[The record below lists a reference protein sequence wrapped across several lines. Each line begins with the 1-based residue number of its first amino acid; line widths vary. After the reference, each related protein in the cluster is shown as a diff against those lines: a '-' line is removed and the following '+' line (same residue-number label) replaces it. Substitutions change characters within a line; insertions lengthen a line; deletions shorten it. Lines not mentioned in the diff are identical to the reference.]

1 MVFKGLEKT
10 NATFSIDITTDN
22 SSSPISNTVGEF
34 TWIQGKLD
42 STDIWRYND
51 GTEMQYFNWNTQS
64 NQPHRRV
71 GEITL
76 VTREPYGYR
85 WHDAFPA
92 QIFPAMC
99 QRK

>member
-1 MVFKGLEKT
+1 M
-10 NATFSIDITTDN
+10 
-22 SSSPISNTVGEF
+22 

-42 STDIWRYND
+42 NTDIWRYND
-51 GTEMQYFNWNTQS
+51 GTEMQYFNWNNQG
-64 NQPHRRV
+64 NQPNRIV
-71 GEITL
+71 GETTL
-76 VTREPYGYR
+76 AIRKHSGYR